1 MRDLKRYAAIA
12 HWAIPIAIATIATL
26 LQATGGAETWRL
38 ARELVLAEPWRLA
51 SGQLVHLGWT
61 HMLMNL
67 TGLGIVWALLGRD
80 LQAWQ
85 WVGAILA
92 CGAGV
97 SLGLLCLSPGLDWYV
112 GFSGILH
119 GLLAAALL
127 VRMSRQPAIL
137 TALVLIGL
145 AAKLVWEQ
153 LAGGGADTSHLI
165 GGTVVVDAH
174 FYGALAGAA
183 WGGVLILIRRRA
195 P

>member
-1 MRDLKRYAAIA
+1 MRDLRHYAVLA
-12 HWAIPIAIATIATL
+12 HWAIPLAIATIAAL

-38 ARELVLAEPWRLA
+38 ARELVLSEPWRLA

-67 TGLGIVWALLGRD
+67 AGLGIVWTLFGRD
-80 LQAWQ
+80 LQTWQ

-119 GLLAAALL
+119 GLLAAAVL
-127 VRMSRQPAIL
+127 VRISRQPTTL

-145 AAKLVWEQ
+145 AAKLAWEL
-153 LAGGGADTSHLI
+153 LAGGEADTARLI

-183 WGGVLILIRRRA
+183 WGGFLVLIRRRV